1 MLALAFDPCRIL
13 HAQGITADPWQ
24 RELLLSTA
32 PRILLNCCRG
42 AGKSREA
49 AGSGDPRRA
58 RAPAKRRGQETR
70 AERVLYQ
77 EVHGSAFW
85 YLALGAG
92 LLTPPL
98 HPT

>member
-1 MLALAFDPCRIL
+1 MDATEMLALAFDPCRIL
-13 HAQGITADPWQ
+13 HAQGIAADPWQ

-58 RAPAKRRGQETR
+58 RALPGGSRQRLLVPRARRGSPDP
-70 AERVLYQ
+70 AAAPDL
-77 EVHGSAFW
+77 
-85 YLALGAG
+85 
-92 LLTPPL
+92 
-98 HPT
+98 